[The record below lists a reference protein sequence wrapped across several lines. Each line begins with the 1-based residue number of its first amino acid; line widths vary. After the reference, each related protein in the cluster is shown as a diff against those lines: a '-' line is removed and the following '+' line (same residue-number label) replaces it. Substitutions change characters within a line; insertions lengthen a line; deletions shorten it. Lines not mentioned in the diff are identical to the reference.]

1 MYSIVKALSWEY
13 VARNRR
19 LLLFFLLLPATIPAI
34 VLASFQYDTAAYR
47 SPEFAFIFAFIIPSI
62 IAIASYGV
70 IVTQGSPARVFRLPI
85 SNTTIANLFFW
96 GGALL
101 VGIQVALL
109 IAILNKI
116 FDTALP
122 LVSSTLFA
130 IVCWGVYQPVCR
142 DREFSLLTIV
152 KLLVVV
158 PPLLFWFVWRN
169 HLWLFNEGDTESVSH
184 YWFELSTIDVAIT
197 VGTLAASYV
206 LTVWRIS
213 QDRCGRKWSIHAGNN
228 YDLRESYLAD
238 LIFSSRSFSSKS
250 QASLWFEFRSR
261 VGLLPTVMIPLLLG
275 CWLLAVVIGYLVGDV
290 KSVVSW
296 AFRGTFLACYVQVL
310 VATLMAIKGLKMTT
324 ASRSLQLPDFGLMHY
339 PFLLP
344 NKTADV
350 ARSIIN
356 SSAISVSIS
365 TAAIAISFGVV
376 GLLREVAKIEY
387 SEAEFEGLGLG
398 VVAAL
403 HVVFSMIA
411 SFAALNYV
419 ISLISF
425 NSVELRSKYRAAF
438 WVLDLLFVSVVVS
451 LVFAPST
458 FMLVFIIALVF
469 CQLVYCTYES
479 LRLRDVSYRAAAV
492 IWGLGSAGI
501 GLLVF
506 SGLPVASF
514 LIGLAC
520 LSILLAMIPVFGI
533 PVTLRRARAA

>member
-1 MYSIVKALSWEY
+1 
-13 VARNRR
+13 
-19 LLLFFLLLPATIPAI
+19 
-34 VLASFQYDTAAYR
+34 
-47 SPEFAFIFAFIIPSI
+47 
-62 IAIASYGV
+62 
-70 IVTQGSPARVFRLPI
+70 
-85 SNTTIANLFFW
+85 
-96 GGALL
+96 
-101 VGIQVALL
+101 
-109 IAILNKI
+109 
-116 FDTALP
+116 
-122 LVSSTLFA
+122 
-130 IVCWGVYQPVCR
+130 
-142 DREFSLLTIV
+142 
-152 KLLVVV
+152 
-158 PPLLFWFVWRN
+158 
-169 HLWLFNEGDTESVSH
+169 
-184 YWFELSTIDVAIT
+184 
-197 VGTLAASYV
+197 
-206 LTVWRIS
+206 
-213 QDRCGRKWSIHAGNN
+213 
-228 YDLRESYLAD
+228 
-238 LIFSSRSFSSKS
+238 
-250 QASLWFEFRSR
+250 
-261 VGLLPTVMIPLLLG
+261 MIPLLLG
-275 CWLLAVVIGYLVGDV
+275 CWLLAVVIGYLAGDV

-296 AFRGTFLACYVQVL
+296 VFRGTLLACYVQVL
-310 VATLMAIKGLKMTT
+310 VATLIAIKGLKMTT

-387 SEAEFEGLGLG
+387 SEGEFEGLGLG